1 MPNFFSSIFSGTTAG
16 ILKGANEIVDNV
28 ITNKEEKA
36 TLKAELAKIL
46 IENAN
51 VQEKELSERLKY
63 DMGSDSWLAKNIRP
77 LSLVVTTLFII
88 TITLTDGNLGGFTIN
103 AIYIELFKSL
113 LMVQYSFYFG
123 SRALT
128 KSLAYLDK
136 FDIKL
141 FGKRK

>member
-1 MPNFFSSIFSGTTAG
+1 MPNFLSNIFSGATAG
-16 ILKGANEIVDNV
+16 ILKGANDIVDNV

-36 TLKAELAKIL
+36 TLKTELAKIL

-51 VQEKELSERLKY
+51 VQEQELSERLKY

-88 TITLTDGNLGGFTIN
+88 TITLTDGNLGAFTIN
-103 AIYIELFKSL
+103 STYIELFKSL

-136 FDIKL
+136 FDVKL
-141 FGKRK
+141 FGKKK